1 MYYIF
6 FMSNHHI
13 FSNVRGDL
21 ASGLVVFLIALPLC
35 LGIALASGAP
45 LFSGIV
51 SGVIGGILVGFFSN
65 SALSVT
71 GPAAGLTA
79 IVLTAITD
87 LGGFDIFLV
96 AVILAGLLQIGLGFL
111 RAGSFSNYF
120 PTSVIEGMLAA
131 IGIIIILK
139 QIPHAFGHDVDNEGD
154 FFFIEKSGHTTFDT
168 LIESINHIHLGSL
181 IIALLSLA
189 ILITWDKVPALKKLK
204 VIPGALVVVIVSILL
219 NEFFIQTNSVLAI
232 ITENHLVNL
241 PSFTE
246 IKEGFALPNFGA
258 LTNSKVWS
266 VAATIAVVASIE
278 TLLCIEATDKL
289 DPYKRYTDT
298 NRELKAQGIGNIVS
312 GLLGGLP
319 MTSVVVRSS
328 ANINSGGRTKLAT
341 IFHGFLLIV
350 FALSIP
356 FILNKIPLAAL
367 AAVLLMVGY
376 KLAKPSVFIHLW
388 KNGFSQ
394 FIPFVVTVVAVVG
407 IDLLKGVAI
416 GLGVSIMFILYQN
429 LKIAY
434 SFKKESFH
442 DGDVITI
449 KLAQE
454 VSFLNKA
461 AIKSTLGNIPEKSKL
476 IIDASNT
483 KYIDFDVVE
492 MIKDFRNVK
501 AVDKE
506 IDLTLKGFKEVYNL
520 ENTEFKH
527 VKIKDSKE
535 EEIKI

>member
-1 MYYIF
+1 
-6 FMSNHHI
+6 MSNHHI

-21 ASGLVVFLIALPLC
+21 ASGLVVFLVALPLC

-51 SGVIGGILVGFFSN
+51 SGVVGGVVVGFLSN
-65 SALSVT
+65 SSLSVS

-79 IVLTAITD
+79 IILTAITD

-96 AVILAGLLQIGLGFL
+96 AVILAGLIQIGLGFL

-154 FFFIEKSGHTTFDT
+154 FFFIEKSGHSTFDT
-168 LIESINHIHLGSL
+168 LLESINFIHGGAL
-181 IIALLSLA
+181 IIALLSLT
-189 ILITWDKVPALKKLK
+189 ILITWEKVPALKKIKML
-204 VIPGALVVVIVSILL
+204 PGALVVVVLSIIL
-219 NEFFIQTNSVLAI
+219 NELFIKSESVLAI
-232 ITENHLVNL
+232 TTKNHLVNL
-241 PSFTE
+241 PSFIE
-246 IKEGFALPNFGA
+246 IKEGFSLPNFSA
-258 LTNSKVWS
+258 LTNQKVWI
-266 VAATIAVVASIE
+266 VALTIAAVASIE

-289 DPYKRYTDT
+289 DPYKRFTDT
-298 NRELKAQGIGNIVS
+298 NRELKAQGVGNIIS
-312 GLLGGLP
+312 GFLGGLP

-341 IFHGFLLIV
+341 IFHGVLLIL
-350 FALSIP
+350 FALAIP
-356 FILNKIPLAAL
+356 FLLNKIPLSAL

-376 KLAKPSVFIHLW
+376 KLAKPAVFIHLW

-394 FIPFVVTVVAVVG
+394 FIPFIITVLAVVG

-416 GLGVSIMFILYQN
+416 GLGVSILFILYQN

-434 SFKKESFH
+434 SFKKESLH

-461 AIKSTLGNIPEKSKL
+461 AIKSTLADLPDSSIV
-476 IIDASNT
+476 IIDATNT

-492 MIKDFRNVK
+492 MLKDFRNVT

-506 IDLTLKGFKEVYNL
+506 IKLTLKGFKEQYNI

-527 VKIKDSKE
+527 VQIKEHKN
-535 EEIKI
+535 

>member
-1 MYYIF
+1 
-6 FMSNHHI
+6 MSNHSV
-13 FSNVRGDL
+13 FSNVKGDL
-21 ASGLVVFLIALPLC
+21 AAGLVVFLVALPLC

-87 LGGFDIFLV
+87 LGGFDVFLV
-96 AVILAGLLQIGLGFL
+96 AVILAGLIQIGLGFV

-168 LIESINHIHLGSL
+168 LLESINFIHGGAL
-181 IIALLSLA
+181 IIALISLA
-189 ILITWDKVPALKKLK
+189 ILIIWDKVPALKEIKM
-204 VIPGALVVVIVSILL
+204 IPGALVVVVLSIIL
-219 NEFFIQTNSVLAI
+219 NELFIETGSVLAI
-232 ITENHLVNL
+232 TTKNHLVNL
-241 PSFTE
+241 PSFNE
-246 IKEGFALPNFGA
+246 IKEVFSLPNFSA
-258 LTNSKVWS
+258 LTNHKVWI
-266 VAATIAVVASIE
+266 VAITIAAVASIE

-289 DPYKRYTDT
+289 DPFKRFTDT
-298 NRELKAQGIGNIVS
+298 NRELKAQGLGNIVS

-341 IFHGFLLIV
+341 IFHGVLLIL

-376 KLAKPSVFIHLW
+376 KLAKPSVFVHLW
-388 KNGFSQ
+388 RNGFSQ
-394 FIPFVVTVVAVVG
+394 FIPFIITVVAVVG
-407 IDLLKGVAI
+407 IDLLKGVGI
-416 GLGVSIMFILYQN
+416 GLGVSILFILYQN

-461 AIKSTLGNIPEKSKL
+461 AIKSTLGDIPNDSKV
-476 IIDASNT
+476 IIDATNT
-483 KYIDFDVVE
+483 KHIDFDVLE
-492 MIKDFRNVK
+492 MLKDFRNVTV
-501 AVDKE
+501 VDKQ
-506 IDLTLKGFKEVYNL
+506 INLTLKGFKEQYNID
-520 ENTEFKH
+520 NTEFKH
-527 VKIKDSKE
+527 VKINEQKNL
-535 EEIKI
+535 I

>member
-1 MYYIF
+1 MN
-6 FMSNHHI
+6 NHSF

-21 ASGLVVFLIALPLC
+21 AAGLVVFLVALPLC

-51 SGVIGGILVGFFSN
+51 SGVIGGIVVGFLSN

-79 IVLTAITD
+79 IILVAITD
-87 LGGFDIFLV
+87 LGGFDVFLV
-96 AVILAGLLQIGLGFL
+96 AVILAGLFQILLGFL

-154 FFFIEKSGHTTFDT
+154 FFYIEKSGHTTFDT
-168 LIESINHIHLGSL
+168 LIESINYIHSGALIVALVSLFIL
-181 IIALLSLA
+181 II
-189 ILITWDKVPALKKLK
+189 WEKVPLLKNIK
-204 VIPGALVVVIVSILL
+204 VVPGALVVVVFSILL
-219 NEFFIQTNSVLAI
+219 NEFFIQTDSSLAI
-232 ITENHLVNL
+232 TTKNHLVNL
-241 PSFTE
+241 PSFLE
-246 IKEGFALPNFGA
+246 IKNGFSLPNFSA
-258 LTNSKVWS
+258 LTNEKVWI
-266 VAATIAVVASIE
+266 VALTIAVVASIE

-289 DPYKRYTDT
+289 DPYKRYTNT
-298 NRELKAQGIGNIVS
+298 NRELKAQGIGNILS

-341 IFHGFLLIV
+341 VFHGILLIV
-350 FALSIP
+350 FALAIP
-356 FILNKIPLAAL
+356 FILNKIPLSAL

-388 KNGFSQ
+388 KNGYTQ
-394 FIPFVVTVVAVVG
+394 FIPFLITVIAVVR

-416 GLGVSIMFILYQN
+416 GLAVSILFILYQN

-434 SFKKESFH
+434 SFK
-442 DGDVITI
+442 
-449 KLAQE
+449 
-454 VSFLNKA
+454 
-461 AIKSTLGNIPEKSKL
+461 
-476 IIDASNT
+476 
-483 KYIDFDVVE
+483 
-492 MIKDFRNVK
+492 
-501 AVDKE
+501 
-506 IDLTLKGFKEVYNL
+506 
-520 ENTEFKH
+520 
-527 VKIKDSKE
+527 
-535 EEIKI
+535 

>member
-1 MYYIF
+1 MYLYY
-6 FMSNHHI
+6 FMNNHSI

-21 ASGLVVFLIALPLC
+21 AAGLVVFLVALPLC

-51 SGVIGGILVGFFSN
+51 SGVIGGVVVGFLSN
-65 SALSVT
+65 SSLSVT

-96 AVILAGLLQIGLGFL
+96 AVILAGLIQIALGFL

-154 FFFIEKSGHTTFDT
+154 FFYIEKSGHTTFDT
-168 LIESINHIHLGSL
+168 LIESINYIHSGAL

-189 ILITWDKVPALKKLK
+189 ILITWEKVPALKRIK
-204 VIPGALVVVIVSILL
+204 VVPGALVVVVVSILL
-219 NEFFIQTNSVLAI
+219 NEFFIQSGSSLAI
-232 ITENHLVNL
+232 ITQNHLVSL

-246 IKEGFALPNFGA
+246 ISNGFALPNFA
-258 LTNSKVWS
+258 SLTNKKVWI
-266 VAATIAVVASIE
+266 VAVTIAVVASIE

-289 DPYKRYTDT
+289 DPYKRFTDT
-298 NRELKAQGIGNIVS
+298 NRELKAQGIGNMLS

-328 ANINSGGRTKLAT
+328 ANINSGGRTKFST
-341 IFHGFLLIV
+341 IFHGLLLFT

-376 KLAKPSVFIHLW
+376 KLAKPSVFVHLW
-388 KNGFSQ
+388 NNGYSQ
-394 FIPFVVTVVAVVG
+394 FIPFVVTVIAVVR
-407 IDLLKGVAI
+407 IDLLKGVGI
-416 GLGVSIMFILYQN
+416 GLAVSIIFILYQN

-434 SFKKESFH
+434 SFKKESFK

-461 AIKSTLGNIPEKSKL
+461 AIKSTLASIPNGSKL

-492 MIKDFRNVK
+492 LIKDFRNVK
-501 AVDKE
+501 AEDKE
-506 IDLTLKGFKEVYNL
+506 IDLTLKGFKDQYDL
-520 ENTEFKH
+520 DNTEFKH

-535 EEIKI
+535 EIK

>member
-1 MYYIF
+1 MN
-6 FMSNHHI
+6 NHSI

-21 ASGLVVFLIALPLC
+21 AAGLVVFLVALPLC

-51 SGVIGGILVGFFSN
+51 SGVVGGVVVGFLSN
-65 SALSVT
+65 SSLSVT

-87 LGGFDIFLV
+87 LGGFNIFLL

-139 QIPHAFGHDVDNEGD
+139 QIPHAFGHDVTNEGD
-154 FFFIEKSGHTTFDT
+154 FFFIEKSGNTTFNT
-168 LIESINHIHLGSL
+168 LIESVNYIHLGSL
-181 IIALLSLA
+181 FIALVSLA
-189 ILITWDKVPALKKLK
+189 ILITWEKVPALRNLK
-204 VIPGALVVVIVSILL
+204 VIPGALVVVVTSILL
-219 NEFFIQTNSVLAI
+219 NEFFIRSGSSLAI
-232 ITENHLVNL
+232 LSQNHLVNL
-241 PSFTE
+241 PSLSE
-246 IKEGFALPNFGA
+246 IKDGFALPNFNELA
-258 LTNSKVWS
+258 NEKVWI
-266 VAATIAVVASIE
+266 VAITIAVVASIE

-289 DPYKRYTDT
+289 DPYKRFTDT
-298 NRELKAQGIGNIVS
+298 NRELKAQGIGNLIS

-341 IFHGFLLIV
+341 IFHGVLLFS

-376 KLAKPSVFIHLW
+376 KLAKPSVFVHLW
-388 KNGFSQ
+388 NNGYTQ
-394 FIPFVVTVVAVVG
+394 FVPFVITVIAVVR

-416 GLGVSIMFILYQN
+416 GLMASIIFILYQN

-434 SFKKESFH
+434 SFKKESFK
-442 DGDVITI
+442 DGDIITI

-461 AIKSTLGNIPEKSKL
+461 AIKNTLASIPRGSKL

-492 MIKDFRNVK
+492 LIKDFKNIK
-501 AVDKE
+501 TDDKE
-506 IDLTLKGFKEVYNL
+506 IDLTLKGFKEQYNL
-520 ENTEFKH
+520 DTVEFKH
-527 VKIKDSKE
+527 VKIKEAKE
-535 EEIKI
+535 AI

>member
-1 MYYIF
+1 
-6 FMSNHHI
+6 MSNHHI

>member
-1 MYYIF
+1 MN
-6 FMSNHHI
+6 NHSI

-21 ASGLVVFLIALPLC
+21 AAGLVVFLVALPLC

-51 SGVIGGILVGFFSN
+51 SGVVGGVVVGFLSN
-65 SALSVT
+65 SSLSVT

-87 LGGFDIFLV
+87 LGGFNIFLL

-139 QIPHAFGHDVDNEGD
+139 QIPHAFGHDVTNEGD
-154 FFFIEKSGHTTFDT
+154 FFFIEKSGNTTFDT
-168 LIESINHIHLGSL
+168 LIESVNYIHLGSL
-181 IIALLSLA
+181 FIALVSLA
-189 ILITWDKVPALKKLK
+189 ILITWEKVPALRNLK
-204 VIPGALVVVIVSILL
+204 VIPGALVVVVTSILL
-219 NEFFIQTNSVLAI
+219 NEFFIRLGSSLAI
-232 ITENHLVNL
+232 LSQNHLVNL
-241 PSFTE
+241 PSLSE
-246 IKEGFALPNFGA
+246 IKDGFALPNFNELA
-258 LTNSKVWS
+258 NEKVWI
-266 VAATIAVVASIE
+266 VAITIAVVASIE

-289 DPYKRYTDT
+289 DPYKRFTDT
-298 NRELKAQGIGNIVS
+298 NRELKAQGIGNLIS

-341 IFHGFLLIV
+341 IFHGVLLFS

-376 KLAKPSVFIHLW
+376 KLAKPSVFVHLW
-388 KNGFSQ
+388 NNGYTQ
-394 FIPFVVTVVAVVG
+394 FVPFVITVIAVVR

-416 GLGVSIMFILYQN
+416 GLMASIIFILYQN

-434 SFKKESFH
+434 SFKKESFK
-442 DGDVITI
+442 DGDIITI

-461 AIKSTLGNIPEKSKL
+461 AIKNTLASIPRGSKL

-492 MIKDFRNVK
+492 LIKDFKNIK
-501 AVDKE
+501 ADDKE
-506 IDLTLKGFKEVYNL
+506 IDLTLKGFKEQYNL
-520 ENTEFKH
+520 DTVEFKH
-527 VKIKDSKE
+527 VKIKEAKE
-535 EEIKI
+535 AI

>member
-1 MYYIF
+1 MN
-6 FMSNHHI
+6 NHSI

-21 ASGLVVFLIALPLC
+21 ASGLVVFLVALPLC

-51 SGVIGGILVGFFSN
+51 SGVIGGVVVGFLSN

-79 IVLTAITD
+79 IVLAAITD

-96 AVILAGLLQIGLGFL
+96 AVILAGLIQIALGFL

-154 FFFIEKSGHTTFDT
+154 FFYIEKSGHTTFDT
-168 LIESINHIHLGSL
+168 LFESINYIHTGAL

-189 ILITWDKVPALKKLK
+189 ILITWEKVPALKKIK
-204 VIPGALVVVIVSILL
+204 VVPGALVVVVVSILL
-219 NEFFIQTNSVLAI
+219 NEFFIQSGSSLAI
-232 ITENHLVNL
+232 VTQNHLVSL

-246 IKEGFALPNFGA
+246 ISNGFALPNFA
-258 LTNSKVWS
+258 SLTNEKVWI
-266 VAATIAVVASIE
+266 VAVTIAVVASIE

-289 DPYKRYTDT
+289 DPYKRFTDT

-328 ANINSGGRTKLAT
+328 ANINSGGRTKFST
-341 IFHGFLLIV
+341 IFHGLLLFT

-376 KLAKPSVFIHLW
+376 KLAKPSVFVHLW
-388 KNGFSQ
+388 NNGYSQ
-394 FIPFVVTVVAVVG
+394 FIPFVVTVIAVVR
-407 IDLLKGVAI
+407 IDLLKGVGI
-416 GLGVSIMFILYQN
+416 GLAVSIIFILYQN
-429 LKIAY
+429 LKFAY
-434 SFKKESFH
+434 SFKKESLH
-442 DGDVITI
+442 DGDIITI
-449 KLAQE
+449 KLAEE

-461 AIKSTLGNIPEKSKL
+461 AIKNTLGRIPKGSKL
-476 IIDASNT
+476 VIDASNT

-492 MIKDFRNVK
+492 LIKDFRNVK
-501 AVDKE
+501 AEDKK
-506 IDLTLKGFKEVYNL
+506 IDLTLKGFKEHYNL
-520 ENTEFKH
+520 DNTEFKH
-527 VKIKDSKE
+527 I
-535 EEIKI
+535 EIKEDKKEIK

>member
-1 MYYIF
+1 MNTHSF
-6 FMSNHHI
+6 

-21 ASGLVVFLIALPLC
+21 AAGLVVFLVALPLC

-45 LFSGIV
+45 LFSGII
-51 SGVIGGILVGFFSN
+51 SGVIGGIVVGFLSN

-79 IVLTAITD
+79 IVLTAISD

-96 AVILAGLLQIGLGFL
+96 AVILAGVIQIVFGFL
-111 RAGSFSNYF
+111 KAGSFSNYF

-139 QIPHAFGHDVDNEGD
+139 QIPHAFGHDIDNEGD

-168 LIESINHIHLGSL
+168 LIESINYIHTGAL

-189 ILITWDKVPALKKLK
+189 ILIIWEKIPFLKKIK
-204 VIPGALVVVIVSILL
+204 VVPGALVVVVVSILL
-219 NEFFIQTNSVLAI
+219 NEFFIQSDSSLAI
-232 ITENHLVNL
+232 VTQNHLVSL

-246 IKEGFALPNFGA
+246 IRSGFAKPNFTS
-258 LTNSKVWS
+258 LTNEKVWI
-266 VAATIAVVASIE
+266 VAVTIAVIASIE
-278 TLLCIEATDKL
+278 TLLCVEATDKL
-289 DPYKRYTDT
+289 DPYKRFTNT
-298 NRELKAQGIGNIVS
+298 NRELKAQGIGNILS
-312 GLLGGLP
+312 GFLGGLP

-341 IFHGFLLIV
+341 IFHGFLLIL

-356 FILNKIPLAAL
+356 FVLNKIPLAAL

-388 KNGFSQ
+388 KNGYSQ
-394 FIPFVVTVVAVVG
+394 FIPFVITVIAVVR

-416 GLGVSIMFILYQN
+416 GLGVSVLFILYQN

-434 SFKKESFH
+434 SFKKESSQN
-442 DGDVITI
+442 GDVITI

-461 AIKSTLGNIPEKSKL
+461 AIKNTLGSIPEGSEL
-476 IIDASNT
+476 IIDASSTN
-483 KYIDFDVVE
+483 YIDFDVVE
-492 MIKDFRNVK
+492 LIKDFRNVK
-501 AVDKE
+501 AEDKK
-506 IDLTLKGFKEVYNL
+506 IKLTLKGFKDHYDIET
-520 ENTEFKH
+520 TEFKH
-527 VKIKDSKE
+527 VKIKDEK
-535 EEIKI
+535 KQYK

>member
-1 MYYIF
+1 MN
-6 FMSNHHI
+6 NHHI

-21 ASGLVVFLIALPLC
+21 AAGLVVFLVALPLC

-65 SALSVT
+65 SAMSVT

-96 AVILAGLLQIGLGFL
+96 AVILAGLIQIGLGFL

-154 FFFIEKSGHTTFDT
+154 FFFIEKSGHSTFDT
-168 LIESINHIHLGSL
+168 LLESINFIHGGAL
-181 IIALLSLA
+181 IIALISLA
-189 ILITWDKVPALKKLK
+189 ILIIWDKVPALKKIK
-204 VIPGALVVVIVSILL
+204 MIPGALVVVVLSIIL
-219 NEFFIQTNSVLAI
+219 NEIFIKSGSVLAI
-232 ITENHLVNL
+232 TTKNHLVNL
-241 PSFTE
+241 PSFNE
-246 IKEGFALPNFGA
+246 IKEGFSLPNFSA
-258 LTNSKVWS
+258 LTSQKVWI
-266 VAATIAVVASIE
+266 VAITIAAVASIE

-289 DPYKRYTDT
+289 DPFKRFTDT

-328 ANINSGGRTKLAT
+328 ANINSGGRTKFST
-341 IFHGFLLIV
+341 IFHGVLLIL

-356 FILNKIPLAAL
+356 SILNKIPLAAL

-376 KLAKPSVFIHLW
+376 KLAKPTVFIHLW
-388 KNGFSQ
+388 KNGYNQ
-394 FIPFVVTVVAVVG
+394 FIPFIITVIAVVR

-416 GLGVSIMFILYQN
+416 GLGISILFILYQN

-461 AIKSTLGNIPEKSKL
+461 AIKSTLGNIPEGSKL
-476 IIDASNT
+476 IIDATNT
-483 KYIDFDVVE
+483 KYIDFDVLE
-492 MIKDFRNVK
+492 LLKDFRDVK
-501 AVDKE
+501 VADKE
-506 IDLTLKGFKEVYNL
+506 INLTLKGFKEQYNID
-520 ENTEFKH
+520 NTEFKH
-527 VKIKDSKE
+527 VKIKEQKN
-535 EEIKI
+535 

>member
-1 MYYIF
+1 MNTHSF
-6 FMSNHHI
+6 

-21 ASGLVVFLIALPLC
+21 AAGLVVFLVALPLC

-45 LFSGIV
+45 LFSGII
-51 SGVIGGILVGFFSN
+51 SGVIGGIVVGFLSN

-79 IVLTAITD
+79 IVLTAISD

-96 AVILAGLLQIGLGFL
+96 AVILAGVIQIVFGFL
-111 RAGSFSNYF
+111 KAGSFSNYF

-139 QIPHAFGHDVDNEGD
+139 QIPHAFGHDIDNEGD

-168 LIESINHIHLGSL
+168 LIESINYIHTGAL

-189 ILITWDKVPALKKLK
+189 ILIIWEKVPFLKKIK
-204 VIPGALVVVIVSILL
+204 VVPGALVVVVVSILL
-219 NEFFIQTNSVLAI
+219 NEFFIQSDSSLAI
-232 ITENHLVNL
+232 VTQNHLVSL

-246 IKEGFALPNFGA
+246 IRNGFAMPNFTS
-258 LTNSKVWS
+258 LTNEKVWI
-266 VAATIAVVASIE
+266 VAVTIAVIASIE
-278 TLLCIEATDKL
+278 TLLCVEATDKL
-289 DPYKRYTDT
+289 DPYKRFTNT
-298 NRELKAQGIGNIVS
+298 NRELKAQGIGNILS
-312 GLLGGLP
+312 GFLGGLP

-341 IFHGFLLIV
+341 IFHGFLLIL

-356 FILNKIPLAAL
+356 FVLNKIPLAAL

-388 KNGFSQ
+388 KNGYSQ
-394 FIPFVVTVVAVVG
+394 FIPFVITVIAVVR

-416 GLGVSIMFILYQN
+416 GLGVSVLFILYQN

-434 SFKKESFH
+434 SFKKESSQN
-442 DGDVITI
+442 GDVITI

-461 AIKSTLGNIPEKSKL
+461 AIKNTLGSIPEGSEL
-476 IIDASNT
+476 IIDASSTN
-483 KYIDFDVVE
+483 YIDFDVVE
-492 MIKDFRNVK
+492 LIKDFRNVK
-501 AVDKE
+501 AEDKK
-506 IDLTLKGFKEVYNL
+506 IKLTLKGFKDHYDIET
-520 ENTEFKH
+520 TEFKH
-527 VKIKDSKE
+527 VKIKDEK
-535 EEIKI
+535 K